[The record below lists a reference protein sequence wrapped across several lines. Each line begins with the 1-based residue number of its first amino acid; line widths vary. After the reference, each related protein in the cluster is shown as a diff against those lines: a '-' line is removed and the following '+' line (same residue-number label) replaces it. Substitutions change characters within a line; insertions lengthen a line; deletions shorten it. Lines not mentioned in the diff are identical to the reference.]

1 MDKSKEYFDG
11 YLHFAD
17 GMAQPMLNYSPNT
30 QPNEDSD
37 ILRFCVYVETDHD
50 TDSDGWADL
59 VKAYVQL
66 PRSAAEG
73 KYKAAAIY
81 DPTPYPAGQYA
92 NPMGYLAYPYAEK
105 HYDYKKLYEP
115 GMKRESAGMISTLE
129 AAKQAEMKD
138 WVYSVPITGKNSYYN
153 SERYDYYLIRGF
165 AVVQAC
171 GIGTYGSEGF
181 QLCGWDLEME
191 SHKCVVEWL
200 AGERPAFTDRKNR
213 IEIKADWCSG
223 NIAMTGKSYGG
234 TLPFE
239 VATSGVKGLKTI
251 IPVAGIASWY
261 DYTNSQGISINGRP
275 NYTDCLAHLNSGAT
289 FEDDDWTVSSQ
300 EYGACLW
307 QIASDQIA
315 ANGNYTD
322 IWAGMDYSVHS
333 DKINCSALIVHGLN
347 DFNVQMKQAV
357 LMYNAFKK
365 AGRTVK
371 AIFHQDGH
379 DFLFGRMVNGMLYE
393 ELMNRWLCHYLYG
406 IENGIEN
413 MAEITVQSNVD
424 GTYSTYASWDE
435 VETEKIPVHYSADR
449 QTVHN
454 GNFDRLGEDFVKK
467 QKNEEEYYL
476 HLDKDH
482 AAVYELDFPEGKTIY
497 GIPEVHVRVSA
508 DDPEQDKL
516 MLTAMIADVC
526 ADGKP
531 FKAYLYKKALDN
543 HMPVKTVGTYEYGG
557 GHAAEKLKEYV
568 KSPTDGKIFAYGWTD
583 LHNPGKGWDSFE
595 YTRDEPLEKGRFY
608 DYTLYLSPTV
618 YTVEKGHRLKL
629 ILMAQDPYRTRFDE
643 AEGDRDNDGFFRGAV
658 DPVYSFTVDNPS
670 IEVTMPF
677 AKKGNLI
684 S

>member
-1 MDKSKEYFDG
+1 MEKTEENFDG
-11 YLHFAD
+11 YPHFAD
-17 GMAQPMLNYSPNT
+17 GMAQPMLKYT
-30 QPNEDSD
+30 DKAHPNEDSD
-37 ILRFCVYVETDHD
+37 ILRFCVYVETGHD

-59 VKAYVQL
+59 VKVFVQV

-81 DPTPYPAGQYA
+81 DPTPYPAGEYK

-105 HYDYKKLYEP
+105 HYDYAKLYEP
-115 GMKRESAGMISTLE
+115 GMKREPAGTVSTLE
-129 AAKQAEMKD
+129 AAARADMKE
-138 WVYSVPITGKNSYYN
+138 WVYTVPLTGKNSYFN
-153 SERYDYYLIRGF
+153 AERYDYYLIRGF

-181 QLCGWDLEME
+181 QLCGMDLEME

-200 AGERPAFTDRKNR
+200 TGERPAFTDKKNR

-223 NIAMTGKSYGG
+223 NVAMTGKSYGG

-307 QIASDQIA
+307 QIATDQIK

-322 IWAGMDYSVHS
+322 IWAGMDYSVHTE
-333 DKINCSALIVHGLN
+333 KINCPALIIHGLN

-365 AGRTVK
+365 AGQTVK

-379 DFLFGRMVNGMLYE
+379 EFLFGRMVNGELFD
-393 ELMNRWLCHYLYG
+393 ELMNRWLSHYLYG

-424 GTYSTYASWDE
+424 GSYSVYDSWDGI
-435 VETEKIPVHYSADR
+435 ETERIPVKYDADR
-449 QTVHN
+449 QTVRN
-454 GNFDRLGEDFVKK
+454 GKFDCLGEDFVRK

-476 HLDKDH
+476 HLDKEQ
-482 AAVYELDFPEGKTIY
+482 AAVYELDFPEGETIY

-508 DDPEQDKL
+508 DDPDQDKL
-516 MLTAMIADVC
+516 MLTAMIADFR

-531 FKAYLYKKALDN
+531 FKAYLYKKALNN
-543 HMPVKTVGTYEYGG
+543 HLPVKTAGTYEYGG
-557 GHAAEKLKEYV
+557 NHPAEKIREYV
-568 KSPTDGKIFAYGWTD
+568 KSMTDGKIFAYGWTD
-583 LHNPGKGWDSFE
+583 LHNPGKGWNSYE

-618 YTVEKGHRLKL
+618 YTVAEGHRLKL

-643 AEGDRDNDGFFRGAV
+643 AEGDRDNDGFLRGIE

-670 IEVTMPF
+670 IEVRMPF
-677 AKKGNLI
+677 AKKGDL
-684 S
+684 